1 MEWDFGE
8 SKQKFLYISEPQND
22 FIFSIVAEE
31 LGFIGCFIIIAL
43 FAVLIWRGI
52 LIAMKSPDMFGS
64 LVAIPIGY
72 LCTYLPVYGKW
83 SVFAL
88 IFLAGIYAAE
98 RYSNITGI
106 EDPGSVVIDE
116 VAGLL
121 LFYIIFPFKPVYI
134 IAGFILFRFFDIL
147 KPFPVSFFESSINNE
162 TISCLLSLTIRI
174 ISGDTP

>member
-1 MEWDFGE
+1 M
-8 SKQKFLYISEPQND
+8 KKVPFLID
-22 FIFSIVAEE
+22 ILAT
-31 LGFIGCFIIIAL
+31 GFYMGKIPFMPGT
-43 FAVLIWRGI
+43 
-52 LIAMKSPDMFGS
+52 FGS
-64 LVAIPIGY
+64 LVAVPIGY

-147 KPFPVSFFESSINNE
+147 KPFPVSFFDSIKNGLGIMLDDIAAGLYAVLVWFIVIKVLEYYN
-162 TISCLLSLTIRI
+162 IVF
-174 ISGDTP
+174 